1 MNGAD
6 VMTVSKK
13 MMNAQKIEANEHL
26 FSCPV
31 CSAGMELVDSSQL
44 ICMENHSFDL
54 SKQGYVNL
62 AQQAHV
68 TKYDQALFEARKT
81 VIDSGFFNPLLDY
94 VTELISVQVRG
105 EVDPVIVDAG
115 CGEGSHLSAILSNLK
130 EDVTGVGI
138 DLSKEGII
146 AAAKDHPGNVWAV
159 ADLANCPFQDAG
171 FDVVLNVLSPA
182 NYAQFT
188 RLLKPNGLFI
198 KVVPESGYLKELRDV
213 FYEETDRQSDADPVA
228 RIKENFDTVKTQRI
242 TYDFPLDSKLLATL
256 IRMTPLTW
264 GASDE
269 KIAEALRIGIPTV
282 TIDFTVIIGS
292 KKQEHSE

>member
-13 MMNAQKIEANEHL
+13 MMNAQNIEANEHL

-31 CSAGMELVDSSQL
+31 CSARMELVDYSQL
-44 ICMENHSFDL
+44 TCTENHSFDL

-62 AQQAHV
+62 AQQAHM

-94 VTELISVQVRG
+94 VTENISVQISG
-105 EVDPVIVDAG
+105 EVDAVIVDAG

-130 EDVTGVGI
+130 ENVTGVGI

-146 AAAKDHPGNVWAV
+146 AAAKDHPGNIWAV
-159 ADLANCPFQDAG
+159 ADLANCPFQDAE

-213 FYEETDRQSDADPVA
+213 FYEGADRQSDGDPVA
-228 RIKENFDTVKTQRI
+228 RIKEHFDTVKTQRI
-242 TYDFPLDSKLLATL
+242 TYDFPMDGELLATL

-269 KIAEALRIGIPTV
+269 KIAKALRIGIPTV
-282 TIDFTVIIGS
+282 TIDFTVIIGRPS
-292 KKQEHSE
+292 